1 MADFYNPQR
10 FNESYGILNRGADAA
25 LPSPESMDLAAARL
39 RSRTDNYAKAQGQ
52 TTQDQ
57 YASRGM
63 GNSGAYRLAQ
73 QRNTQS
79 AGNSYASGL
88 ADIQNDYWTQR
99 QKGAETLGNIGASYG
114 NVAGSEAEAGINQGL
129 GQGKLNIEQQNTDT
143 DKLRALNDFFTSY
156 GTVGGALGGTNGAN
170 GSQTAAGFNSLK
182 QYLFQMLGL
191 GY

>member
-1 MADFYNPQR
+1 MAEFYNPQR
-10 FNESYGILNRGADAA
+10 FTESYGIMNRGADAA

-52 TTQDQ
+52 GIQDQ

-63 GNSGAYRLAQ
+63 GNTGAYNLAQ
-73 QRNTQS
+73 TRNQQS

-99 QKGAETLGNIGASYG
+99 REGASTLGNIGASYG
-114 NVAGSEAEAGINQGL
+114 NTASQESDAGINEGL
-129 GQGKLNIEQQNTDT
+129 GLGKLNIEQQNADT
-143 DKLRALNDFFTSY
+143 AKRQALNDFFTSY
-156 GTVGGALGGTNGAN
+156 GTVGGALGGTAGY
-170 GSQTAAGFNSLK
+170 GGQTATGFNNLK

-191 GY
+191 NY